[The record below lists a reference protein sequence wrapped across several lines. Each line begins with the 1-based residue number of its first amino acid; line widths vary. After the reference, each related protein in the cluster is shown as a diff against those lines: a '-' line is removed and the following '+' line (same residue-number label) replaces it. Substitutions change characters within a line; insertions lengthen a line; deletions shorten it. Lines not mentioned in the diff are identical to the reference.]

1 MDYEYDIIVLFQR
14 GISPMSLSNI
24 EYIIYDENLKYF
36 NLDLTG
42 KRLIH
47 NKTLLAYS
55 WSMGGASIKITEFI
69 PNEID
74 GYNKYIKNQE
84 LYETFKQN
92 D

>member
-1 MDYEYDIIVLFQR
+1 MDYEYDIIVLFQI
-14 GISPMSLSNI
+14 GNCPMSLSNI

-36 NLDLTG
+36 NLDLTD

-55 WSMGGASIKITEFI
+55 WSMGGASTKVADFI
-69 PNEID
+69 SNEIE

-84 LYETFKQN
+84 LYETFKQK
-92 D
+92 

>member
-1 MDYEYDIIVLFQR
+1 
-14 GISPMSLSNI
+14 
-24 EYIIYDENLKYF
+24 
-36 NLDLTG
+36 
-42 KRLIH
+42 
-47 NKTLLAYS
+47 
-55 WSMGGASIKITEFI
+55 MGGASIKITEFI